1 MIQRADD
8 GKDKKLKIALVN
20 LRARTN
26 DWHHLMMV
34 PLGVMY
40 ISAALKKAHGDRV
53 EVCQFDT
60 CTCPP
65 FQDGDDVIR
74 EFLEREKADIV
85 GIRGFTSQAA
95 EFPVVAAM
103 AKEVNANC
111 LTIAG
116 GPHTNTRAEA
126 LFKDEAIDYVCLGEG
141 EETIVEFIGKI
152 LEGGDPDETAGMGW
166 YEDGEIRINP
176 PRPLIADL
184 DSIPFPDYSVID
196 LDAYQGRLTM
206 TDFLTQGRFTSL
218 FTSRGCHFRCT
229 YCHNNF
235 GKRVRWRST
244 QSVID
249 EMDYL
254 IHEHG
259 IVEFQIVDDI
269 FNANKERAIEIFN
282 EVVRRKWKV
291 WFAFPNGLRGDIM
304 DEEFV
309 LAAREAGAYHWALA
323 VETATPRLQKLIRK
337 NNKLDKLFDAI
348 ALSDKHGVFVCTF
361 NMLGFPT
368 ETEEEMQATVDF
380 NLNSAAHM
388 AHFFVVTP
396 FQGTQMFD
404 ILQEEGMG
412 LDPNIIGQGFQNF
425 SQDVKEPEISQVG
438 RERIEEVMVDVVGR
452 FHFDARRMRRM
463 MELTAYGHN
472 HAHLAI
478 HLEARRWSAG
488 VDYDTIKDREAARLL
503 AQLNA
508 KAREMEP
515 EQCGHLPVPP
525 AELLV
530 GAEI

>member
-1 MIQRADD
+1 MIQRADAGSD
-8 GKDKKLKIALVN
+8 RTLKIALVN
-20 LRARTN
+20 LRARAN

-34 PLGVMY
+34 PLGLMY
-40 ISAALKKAHGDRV
+40 VSAALKRAFGERL
-53 EVCQFDT
+53 EIRQFDT

-65 FQDGDDVIR
+65 YQDADEAIR
-74 EFLEREKADIV
+74 AFLQRERADLV

-95 EFPVVAAM
+95 EFPIVAAM
-103 AKEVNANC
+103 AKEANPEC
-111 LTIAG
+111 LVIAG

-126 LFKDEAIDYVCLGEG
+126 LFKDPAIDYVCLGEG
-141 EETIVEFIGKI
+141 EETIVEFVGH
-152 LEGGDPDETAGMGW
+152 LLAGTDRNTTAGMGW
-166 YEDGEIRINP
+166 CEDGEIRINA

-184 DSIPFPDYSVID
+184 DAIPFPDYSIID

-244 QSVID
+244 RNVIE
-249 EMDYL
+249 EMDRL

-282 EVVRRKWKV
+282 EVVRRGWKV

-309 LAAREAGAYHWALA
+309 MAAREAGAYHWALA

-348 ALSDKHGVFVCTF
+348 ELSDKHGVFVCTF

-368 ETEEEMQATVDF
+368 ETEQEMMATVDF
-380 NLNSAAHM
+380 NLRSAAHM

-404 ILQEEGMG
+404 ILQEQGMG

-425 SQDVKEPEISQVG
+425 TAENPEPQISMVP
-438 RERIEEVMVDVVGR
+438 RKRIEEIMVDVVGR

-463 MELTAYGHN
+463 MELTRFGHN

-488 VDYDTIKDREAARLL
+488 LDYDTIHDREAARIL
-503 AQLNA
+503 AGLNM
-508 KAREMEP
+508 KARAMEP
-515 EQCGHLPVPP
+515 AQCAHLPVPP
-525 AELLV
+525 PELLAQV
-530 GAEI
+530 AV